1 MTINRRN
8 FLRSAGFLA
17 SGVALA
23 GVACKSGGN
32 KEDASVAT
40 VDSSAIIPAAAG
52 VALASFGLQLYTL
65 RDDLPKESQ
74 RDFKTGSRIRI

>member
-32 KEDASVAT
+32 KEAESVAT
-40 VDSSAIIPAAAG
+40 VDSSAITT
-52 VALASFGLQLYTL
+52 SQQL
-65 RDDLPKESQ
+65 
-74 RDFKTGSRIRI
+74 G